1 MKKYILTLAAVLLC
15 TAAFAQNTLVKGIVV
30 DSSTGEPESYAVIQF
45 LDKSDKVAAFTMTDE
60 NGAFKQNLP
69 AGKDYTMYFTN
80 VGRKDV
86 RIPFKT
92 ADKEFD
98 LGTIPVEFD
107 IEALKGATVVAQESL
122 VQMDVDKM
130 SYKVA
135 DDVDA
140 KTSTVLDMLR
150 KVPMVT
156 VDGQDNISVN
166 GSSNFQVL
174 VDGKPNPMFSANASD
189 IFKVMPASTVK
200 KIDVITNPGV
210 KYDAE
215 GVGGVLNI
223 ITNKEVTGGASAAD
237 GQYGT
242 VRLQGGTRGI
252 GGGIFYNAQ
261 QGKWSFGVNANANN
275 RNSPGTVTDDERIQ
289 QTAAGQTITNNH
301 SETKLKTPMAMI
313 NLNAGYELN
322 DLNTFSATI
331 GYMRF
336 GMGYDGL
343 STMNMLLP
351 DGTKYGYEGNTLQK
365 NNRNSL
371 SATFDWQHSWAD
383 KPERMLVISYQ
394 FSGSPSINNS
404 TNSYGGAVI
413 PGFDLTDRKTT
424 GGSNSLNNIFQADF
438 TTPLGGRNTLNA
450 GLKFQNR
457 HNSSEQTN
465 YLWNGSDFIE
475 TPVGSLDYHFRNNI
489 GAAYVEYEG
498 KFGSFG
504 LKAGMRYEHTWQ
516 NVNYLKGEGEDFS
529 LQYGNLV
536 PTASIQYSISRT
548 QNIGLSYNMRI
559 SRPGIT
565 YLNPYVDIT
574 NPFAISYGNTNL
586 KTETTHNINLVY
598 NIYTPKFMMNNTLG
612 YSMANGGIASYSF
625 YDENNVMNTTYGNI
639 VNNRSIGLNSYM
651 MITPGKTTRIIVN
664 GGTRYNNMSSEMLN
678 QSNAGWSYNVM
689 LGIQQT
695 IPWDLRLSANV
706 ITSGSTVTLQGH
718 SDGIALAMG
727 GITKSFFG
735 DKLSISING
744 TCGLKDFNN
753 IVITNVIE
761 GAGFSSKTVSKVPMS
776 QVQVGLSW
784 TFGKQTM
791 KMQKRSVRRSSDDEI
806 NTQNISE
813 SMGSMMNNF

>member
-1 MKKYILTLAAVLLC
+1 MIIAGFT
-15 TAAFAQNTLVKGIVV
+15 AFAQNVTVKGSLV
-30 DSSTGEPESYAVIQF
+30 DSASGQPEPYSVVQF
-45 LDKSDKVAAFTMTDE
+45 LDEAGKVVAFTMTDE
-60 NGAFKQNLP
+60 GGKFSQSLP
-69 AGKDYTMYFTN
+69 KGKDYVLYLESM
-80 VGRKDV
+80 GRKTVRMPFHLTEAKDFGAISLEYDV
-86 RIPFKT
+86 
-92 ADKEFD
+92 
-98 LGTIPVEFD
+98 
-107 IEALKGATVVAQESL
+107 EALKGATVVAQENL

-130 SYKVA
+130 TYKVA

-174 VDGKPNPMFSANASD
+174 VDGKPNPMLSANASD
-189 IFKVMPASTVK
+189 IFKVMPASAVK

-223 ITNKEVTGGASAAD
+223 TTNKEVTGGASAAD

-242 VRLQGGTRGI
+242 VRLQGGTRGF
-252 GGGIFYNAQ
+252 GGGVFYNAQ

-289 QTAAGQTITNNH
+289 QTAAGNTVTSNH

-313 NLNAGYELN
+313 NLNAGYEL
-322 DLNTFSATI
+322 DSLNTFSATV

-343 STMNMLLP
+343 STMNMLMP
-351 DGTKYGYEGNTLQK
+351 DGSSFGYQGNTYQK
-365 NNRNSL
+365 NNRNSIT
-371 SATFDWQHSWAD
+371 ATFDWSHNWANN
-383 KPERMLVISYQ
+383 PERMLVISYQ

-424 GGSNSLNNIFQADF
+424 GGSNSLNNILQADF
-438 TTPLGGRNTLNA
+438 STPIGGRSTLNA

-457 HNSSEQTN
+457 HNSSNQTN
-465 YLWNGSDFIE
+465 FLWNGTDFIE
-475 TPVGSLDYHFRNNI
+475 TAVGSMDYHFKNNI
-489 GAAYVEYEG
+489 GAAYLEYEG

-516 NVNYLKGEGEDFS
+516 DVSYLKGEGEDFS
-529 LQYGNLV
+529 LNYGNLV
-536 PTASIQYSISRT
+536 PTASIQYSINRT

-586 KTETTHNINLVY
+586 KTESTHNINLVY
-598 NIYTPKFMMNNTLG
+598 NIYTPNATYTTNTYSAEQWAILEAAGAVFLPAAGYRSSNQVYQIGTNGYYWTSSSNNDLNA
-612 YSMANGGIASYSF
+612 YSIQFSNDSI
-625 YDENNVMNTTYGNI
+625 NI
-639 VNNRSIGLNSYM
+639 VS
-651 MITPGKTTRIIVN
+651 
-664 GGTRYNNMSSEMLN
+664 GTGASTGC
-678 QSNAGWSYNVM
+678 AV
-689 LGIQQT
+689 
-695 IPWDLRLSANV
+695 RLVKNY
-706 ITSGSTVTLQGH
+706 
-718 SDGIALAMG
+718 
-727 GITKSFFG
+727 
-735 DKLSISING
+735 
-744 TCGLKDFNN
+744 
-753 IVITNVIE
+753 
-761 GAGFSSKTVSKVPMS
+761 
-776 QVQVGLSW
+776 
-784 TFGKQTM
+784 
-791 KMQKRSVRRSSDDEI
+791 
-806 NTQNISE
+806 
-813 SMGSMMNNF
+813 